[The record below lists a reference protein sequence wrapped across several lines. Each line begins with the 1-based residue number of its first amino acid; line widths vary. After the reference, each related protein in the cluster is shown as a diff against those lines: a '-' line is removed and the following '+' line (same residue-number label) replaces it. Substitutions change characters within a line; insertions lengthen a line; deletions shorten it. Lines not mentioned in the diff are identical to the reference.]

1 MRLAAHASVSELRGY
16 QLIHDM
22 TDLDGR
28 PNLNLASFVHT
39 WMPPQADKLMAENV
53 SKNLIDE
60 DEVRSLLRATAL
72 IAVVPGHGRHAP
84 PVTLTASLN
93 GC

>member
-1 MRLAAHASVSELRGY
+1 
-16 QLIHDM
+16 M

-39 WMPPQADKLMAENV
+39 CASMGAAVRSDGSGMPPQADKLMAENV

-60 DEVRSLLRATAL
+60 DEVRSLLRDC
-72 IAVVPGHGRHAP
+72 H
-84 PVTLTASLN
+84 
-93 GC
+93 

>member
-1 MRLAAHASVSELRGY
+1 MRSGNIGLQATSYGARYTTTDLPRYTLPSEGVDAEAAY
-16 QLIHDM
+16 QLVHDM

-60 DEVRSLLRATAL
+60 DECAWTSRF
-72 IAVVPGHGRHAP
+72 HE
-84 PVTLTASLN
+84 
-93 GC
+93 

>member
-1 MRLAAHASVSELRGY
+1 MVRAATALPVAHR
-16 QLIHDM
+16 
-22 TDLDGR
+22 R
-28 PNLNLASFVHT
+28 R
-39 WMPPQADKLMAENV
+39 MPPQADKLMAENV